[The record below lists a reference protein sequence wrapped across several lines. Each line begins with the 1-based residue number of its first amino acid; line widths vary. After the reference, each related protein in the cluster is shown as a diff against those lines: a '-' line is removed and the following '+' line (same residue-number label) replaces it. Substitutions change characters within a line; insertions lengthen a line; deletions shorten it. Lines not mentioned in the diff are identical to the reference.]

1 MTQPKTNAPEAQH
14 LYVWDG
20 ERMSVNECFLIMQ
33 MPEGQRLTVDSY
45 LHGYCQLM
53 ALALHKVTGLPL
65 GVLVHEGA
73 YLDDG
78 GNPMDALGHAYCVLH
93 REGMEPLVLDA
104 RGFREHR
111 DMLAEYGDDFD
122 FSEAHGQEAAD
133 FLKDWMGAGLLKDFD
148 PHEEEALIAYAQRL
162 KDLGVFHT
170 EPLTE
175 AEAERIESF
184 EQPSQSWQS
193 LCF

>member
-1 MTQPKTNAPEAQH
+1 MLPPKTFTPQAEN

-20 ERMSVNECFLIMQ
+20 ERTSVADEFVIMEL
-33 MPEGQRLTVDSY
+33 PDGQRRNVDTY

-78 GNPMDALGHAYCVLH
+78 GNPMDALGHAYCVMH

-104 RGFREHR
+104 RGFREHGE
-111 DMLAEYGDDFD
+111 MLAEYGDEFD
-122 FSEAHGQEAAD
+122 FSEVHGQEATD
-133 FLKDWMGAGLLKDFD
+133 FLKDWMTAGLLKDFD
-148 PHEEEALIAYAQRL
+148 PHEEAALIAYAQRL
-162 KDLGVFHT
+162 KDLGVFHA
-170 EPLTE
+170 EQLTDE
-175 AEAERIESF
+175 EVERVESF

-193 LCF
+193 PFF